1 MLHSNVSCGNVRFN
15 AIGRDG
21 RLRDHIRS
29 AFLDS
34 TLMYFDT
41 PFPEITFKRI
51 TFKRITYQVHYERC
65 DHALFPKQLVKAI
78 ISFQHWKD
86 GTNHAIIR
94 PWAPRP
100 VAGKE

>member
-1 MLHSNVSCGNVRFN
+1 MPHSNCCAINENNGNVSFN
-15 AIGRDG
+15 AVGRDG
-21 RLRDHIRS
+21 RLRNHIQS

-34 TLMYFDT
+34 TLMYLDT
-41 PFPEITFKRI
+41 PFKEL

-65 DHALFPKQLVKAI
+65 DPALFPKQLVKAI

-100 VAGKE
+100 TALE